1 MVRNSL
7 VKLACLFSASVALST
22 AVAGP
27 SSKVKIL
34 HTFSNGNDGAYVL
47 AGLAKTAAGDLIG
60 TTDFGGGVG
69 CSQEGGCGTV
79 FLVSPRRQE
88 TVLHAFSGGSD
99 GGNPYGGVFVDSSG
113 NAYGTTAGGGASDS
127 GVIFKLDAN
136 SAEAVLYNF
145 CSLQNC
151 TDGAFPQAAPIMDG
165 DGNLYGTT
173 QTGGVKCRAIKG
185 CGTVYRLTPSGS
197 ETVLHAF
204 TDSEG
209 DGSYPES
216 GLVMNRKGDLFG
228 VTGWGG
234 NDMCGGGCGIVF
246 KVSPGGKETIL
257 HTFTGQEDGF
267 HSLGSLVSD
276 KAGNLYGTTFYGGIS
291 NPNCN
296 AGSCGTIFKIA
307 PNGTKTLLYS
317 FNGPPTDGANPTS
330 ALTLDKFGN
339 LYGVTGNGGNDAACS
354 WGCGLAF
361 ELAADGTETV
371 LYTFCSKQQCS
382 DGIYPLGGLLA
393 GRNGVFYGTTS
404 EGGSATCKVDN
415 TWSCGT
421 VFELRR

>member
-1 MVRNSL
+1 
-7 VKLACLFSASVALST
+7 
-22 AVAGP
+22 
-27 SSKVKIL
+27 
-34 HTFSNGNDGAYVL
+34 
-47 AGLAKTAAGDLIG
+47 
-60 TTDFGGGVG
+60 
-69 CSQEGGCGTV
+69 
-79 FLVSPRRQE
+79 
-88 TVLHAFSGGSD
+88 VLHAFSGGSD

-276 KAGNLYGTTFYGGIS
+276 KAGNLYAIPTATPEAAEQFSRSRLMEQKPCSILSTGRRLMERIQHRRSHWISLATFM
-291 NPNCN
+291 
-296 AGSCGTIFKIA
+296 
-307 PNGTKTLLYS
+307 
-317 FNGPPTDGANPTS
+317 
-330 ALTLDKFGN
+330 
-339 LYGVTGNGGNDAACS
+339 
-354 WGCGLAF
+354 
-361 ELAADGTETV
+361 E
-371 LYTFCSKQQCS
+371 
-382 DGIYPLGGLLA
+382 
-393 GRNGVFYGTTS
+393 
-404 EGGSATCKVDN
+404 
-415 TWSCGT
+415 
-421 VFELRR
+421 